1 MAKTRG
7 FLEFQRQ
14 SNDYRPVEVRIQD
27 YKEIEI
33 PLTPDELKQQAS
45 RCIDCGIPFC
55 HGTGCPVRNI
65 IPEFNDLVFQG
76 RWRQACEVLHATNNL
91 PEVTGRVCPAPCE
104 ASCTLAIND
113 KPVTIRQIEYQIVE
127 RGFAEGWIKPQP
139 AQVKTGKSVAIIGSG
154 PAGISAAQQ
163 LARAGY
169 DVTVFEKDS
178 KPGGLLRYGI
188 PDFKLEK
195 WVLDRRLEQ
204 MKAEGVKFHN
214 GVNVGSD
221 ISAHYLQ
228 TLFDCICITMGA
240 GVPRDLPIPGRELG
254 GIHFAMELL
263 WQQNKTV
270 SGDPF
275 DLSTRIDAKGKN
287 VLVIGGG
294 DTGSDCIGTSRRH
307 DAKSIT
313 QIEILPKPPQ
323 DRPQDTPWP
332 MWPRQMRTS
341 SSQAEGCN
349 RMWSI
354 ATKKFIGDASGV
366 KEVVICTVDWKQ
378 ENGKWI
384 MTEVPGSEKVLK
396 AELVLLAM
404 GFVHVNHNQLITDLK
419 LDLDARG
426 NIKTNGYQTNVPMVF
441 AAGDSVNGASLVVR
455 AIDSGR
461 QAAEAID
468 AWFKKK
474 G

>member
-1 MAKTRG
+1 MAKAKG

-14 SNDYRPVEVRIQD
+14 STGYRPVDVRIQD

-33 PLTPDELKQQAS
+33 PLTPDALKQQAA

-55 HGTGCPVRNI
+55 HGTGCPVRNV
-65 IPEFNDLVFQG
+65 IPEFNELVYQG

-91 PEVTGRVCPAPCE
+91 PEITGRVCPAPCE
-104 ASCTLAIND
+104 TSCTLAIND
-113 KPVTIRQIEYQIVE
+113 KPVTIRHIEYQIVE
-127 RGFAEGWIKPQP
+127 RGFAEGWIKPQLP
-139 AQVKTGKSVAIIGSG
+139 EIKTGKSVAVIGSG

-169 DVTVFEKDS
+169 DVTVFEKDT

-195 WVLDRRLEQ
+195 WVIDRRLEQ
-204 MKAEGVKFHN
+204 MKAEGVKFYT
-214 GVNVGSD
+214 GVDVGVD

-228 TLFDCICITMGA
+228 SLFDCILITMGA
-240 GVPRDLPIPGRELG
+240 GKPRDLVVPGRELP

-270 SGDPF
+270 SGEQYDF
-275 DLSTRIDAKGKN
+275 SNRINAKDKN

-307 DAKSIT
+307 NAKSIT
-313 QIEILPKPPQ
+313 QIEILPQPPQ
-323 DRPQDTPWP
+323 DRPEDTPWP

-341 SSQAEGCN
+341 SSQEEGCQ

-354 ATKKFIGDASGV
+354 LTKKFVGDASGV
-366 KEVVICTVDWKQ
+366 KEVHVCTVDWKQ
-378 ENGKWI
+378 QNGQWV
-384 MTEVPGSEKVLK
+384 MTEVPGSESVIK

-404 GFVHVNHNQLITDLK
+404 GFVHVEHNKLITDLK
-419 LDLDARG
+419 LELDCRG
-426 NIKTNGYQTNVPMVF
+426 NIKTANGQTNVPMVF
-441 AAGDSVNGASLVVR
+441 AAGDAISGASLVVR

-461 QAAEAID
+461 KAAQAID
-468 AWFKKK
+468 NWFKSKR
-474 G
+474 

>member
-1 MAKTRG
+1 MAKTKG

-14 SNDYRPVEVRIQD
+14 STEYRPVDVRIQD

-33 PLTPDELKQQAS
+33 PLTPEALRQQAS

-65 IPEFNDLVFQG
+65 IPEFNDLVYQG
-76 RWRQACEVLHATNNL
+76 RWRQACEILHATNNL
-91 PEVTGRVCPAPCE
+91 PEITGRVCPAPCE
-104 ASCTLAIND
+104 TSCTLAIND
-113 KPVTIRQIEYQIVE
+113 KPVTIRHIEYQIVE
-127 RGFAEGWIKPQP
+127 RGFAEGWIKPQL
-139 AQVKTGKSVAIIGSG
+139 AQTKTGKSVAVIGSG
-154 PAGISAAQQ
+154 PAGLSAAQQ

-169 DVTVFEKDS
+169 DVTVFEKDE

-195 WVLDRRLEQ
+195 WIIDRRLEQ

-214 GVNVGSD
+214 GVNVGVD

-228 TLFDCICITMGA
+228 TLFDGICITMGA
-240 GVPRDLPIPGRELG
+240 GKPRDLTVPGRDLG

-263 WQQNKTV
+263 WQQNKTTVDESFDV
-270 SGDPF
+270 SK
-275 DLSTRIDAKGKN
+275 RIDAKGKN

-307 DAKSIT
+307 GAKSIT
-313 QIEILPKPPQ
+313 QIEILPQPPQ
-323 DRPQDTPWP
+323 DIPQDTPWP

-354 ATKKFIGDASGV
+354 ATKKFVGDTTGV
-366 KEVVICTVDWKQ
+366 KEVHICIVDWKQ
-378 ENGKWI
+378 EKGAWI
-384 MTEVPGSEKVLK
+384 MTEVPGSETVIK

-404 GFVHVNHNQLITDLK
+404 GFVHVEHNQLITDLK
-419 LDLDARG
+419 LDLDTRG
-426 NIKTNGYQTNVPMVF
+426 NIKANRYQTNVPRVF
-441 AAGDSVNGASLVVR
+441 AAGDAISGASLVVR

>member
-1 MAKTRG
+1 MAKTKG
-7 FLEFQRQ
+7 FLEFQRT
-14 SNDYRPVEVRIQD
+14 STEYRPVEARIQD

-33 PLTPDELKQQAS
+33 PLTPDVLKQQAS

-55 HGTGCPVRNI
+55 HGVGCPVRNI
-65 IPEFNDLVFQG
+65 IPEFNDLVYQG

-91 PEVTGRVCPAPCE
+91 PEMTGRVCPAPCE

-113 KPVTIRQIEYQIVE
+113 KPVTIRHIEYQIVE

-139 AQVKTGKSVAIIGSG
+139 AQVKTGKSVAVIGSG

-169 DVTVFEKDS
+169 DVTVFEKDT

-195 WVLDRRLEQ
+195 WVIDRRLEQ
-204 MKAEGVKFHN
+204 LKAEGVKFHN
-214 GVNVGSD
+214 GVNVGVD

-240 GVPRDLPIPGRELG
+240 GKPRDLPIPGRNLS

-263 WQQNKTV
+263 WQQNKTIAGE
-270 SGDPF
+270 SF
-275 DLSTRIDAKGKN
+275 DLSRRIDAKGKN
-287 VLVIGGG
+287 VLVVGGG

-307 DAKSIT
+307 GAKSIT
-313 QIEILPKPPQ
+313 QIEILPQPPQ
-323 DRPQDTPWP
+323 DQPQDTPWP

-341 SSQAEGCN
+341 SSQAEGCT

-354 ATKKFIGDASGV
+354 ATKKFTGDAAGV
-366 KEVVICTVDWKQ
+366 KEVHICKVDWKQ
-378 ENGKWI
+378 KNGQWI
-384 MTEVPGSEKVLK
+384 MTEVPGSETVIK

-404 GFVHVNHNQLITDLK
+404 GFVHVEHNRLITDLMLE
-419 LDLDARG
+419 LDVRG
-426 NIKTNGYQTNVPMVF
+426 NIKTNRYQTNVPMVF
-441 AAGDSVNGASLVVR
+441 AAGDAISGASLVVR

-468 AWFKKK
+468 AWFRKK